1 MKREKNIFNEIS
13 CQFSIKLFRFLRRP
27 NYQCFDSCCFL
38 CFALFIHCGCRWLA
52 ACPCLSLY
60 IPYGALWIFPFS
72 FHNMRAIARSLCEL
86 IKSRVRVYLLNL
98 HENRGHVLMLASCVL
113 LEIVSF
119 FLSFFFLST
128 TRKSKTKATPLEII
142 SFWSLNISF
151 YSSAVFYQA
160 FAVWQRCASF
170 TIFKATWRR

>member
-1 MKREKNIFNEIS
+1 MKREKSIFNEIS

-38 CFALFIHCGCRWLA
+38 CFAFFIHCGCRWLA

-151 YSSAVFYQA
+151 YSSAVFY
-160 FAVWQRCASF
+160 
-170 TIFKATWRR
+170 